1 MTSIEIELL
10 RHVPPAGA
18 VALIN
23 MGGAVIRTW
32 TLGNEWG
39 DEMIS
44 FEVTCDSTVI
54 QVMRSPQVYT
64 RNVPGSIEVP
74 AGGRH
79 QIPFDLGDGSWQL
92 AAPARELFA
101 RGRRIVAVYE
111 VPPSHEASTAGVL
124 TGHLRSRA
132 ISLVGG
138 ER

>member
-10 RHVPPAGA
+10 RDVPPAGA

-23 MGGAVIRTW
+23 MGGAVIRIW
-32 TLGNEWG
+32 ALGNEWG

-44 FEVTCDSTVI
+44 FEVIGDSTVI

-64 RNVPGSIEVP
+64 RNVPSSIEVP

-92 AAPARELFA
+92 AAPASELFA
-101 RGRRIVAVYE
+101 RGTRIVAVYE

-124 TGHLRSRA
+124 TGCLRSQA
-132 ISLVGG
+132 IPLVGA
-138 ER
+138 RR